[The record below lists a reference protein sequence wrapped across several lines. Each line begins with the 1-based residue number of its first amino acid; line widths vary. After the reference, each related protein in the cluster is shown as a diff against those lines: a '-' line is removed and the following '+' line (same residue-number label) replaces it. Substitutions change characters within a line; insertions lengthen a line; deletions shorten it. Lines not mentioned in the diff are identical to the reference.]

1 MGVHD
6 RAFKQLISTFLLEF
20 LDLFFPQVREYLDES
35 SLVFLDKEIFTDL
48 LTGQQR
54 EADLVARAQW
64 RGRETFFL
72 ISIEGQGDDT
82 KGFQERFYLYCHY
95 LYQKYRAPVYPIVV
109 FYDQYPAAEQPH
121 TFRVGFPDLTVFEF
135 NYRVIQLNKLNWR
148 DFVRQANPVA
158 SALMARMKIANKD
171 RPFVKL
177 ECLRLLVSLKLDRAK
192 MHLISAFIDTY
203 LTLNAAEKAI
213 FQKELAK
220 IEPERKEE
228 VMELTTSWMREGIQ
242 IGEAQGIPIGQR
254 QEAMNLVTRQ
264 LRRRLGTALGAYEK
278 QLENLTLPQWEDLGE
293 ALLDFTNAN
302 DLARWLARQN

>member
-109 FYDQYPAAEQPH
+109 FYGDYPAAQQPH
-121 TFRVGFPDLTVFEF
+121 TFRVGFADLTVFEF
-135 NYRVIQLNKLNWR
+135 KYRVLQLNKLNWR
-148 DFVRQANPVA
+148 DFVRQPNPVA
-158 SALMARMKIANKD
+158 SALMARMKIAPRD
-171 RPFVKL
+171 RPYVKL
-177 ECLRLLVSLKLDRAK
+177 ECLRLLVSLKLDRAR
-192 MHLISAFIDTY
+192 MHFISAFVDHY
-203 LTLNAAEKAI
+203 LTLNDEDEAVFK
-213 FQKELAK
+213 QELAK
-220 IEPERKEE
+220 IEPERKE

-242 IGEAQGIPIGQR
+242 IGEAQGKAQGKRDEALSLATRLLQR
-254 QEAMNLVTRQ
+254 RFKAAFVLHER
-264 LRRRLGTALGAYEK
+264 
-278 QLENLTLPQWEDLGE
+278 QLENLSLTQLEDLIE
-293 ALLDFTNAN
+293 AMFDFKDTS
-302 DLARWLARQN
+302 DLAQWMARQN